1 MNHLFS
7 SVGLTDALVANL
19 NTIGFVTPTPVQ
31 EQAIPHI
38 LAGRDVCACAATGT
52 GKTGAYLL
60 PIIDVLTHSR
70 KRIGMPRAIILTPTR
85 ELAMQVVENFKS
97 FAKGTD
103 LKCALLVGG
112 EWVNEQEKQLKR
124 KPDIIIATPGRL
136 MDVQDRGKVIT
147 HDVRFLVIDEADRML
162 DMGFMPDVEKI
173 ISFCPKNKQMVLFS
187 ATFPD
192 EIQGLVSSVLN
203 DPKRIEVSAQSQP
216 AQTISQYKVLT
227 TPDNKRPMLR
237 ALLKKHQNESAIVFC
252 NRKKDVDIVAKS
264 LSAHGFKCMPIHG
277 DLSQNIRNETLDRF
291 RSEKGL
297 ILVAS
302 DVAAR
307 GIDIDELPL
316 VINFDLPINAEDY
329 IHRIGRTGRAGN
341 LGIAYSLVTPKDDK
355 LFKAIKKL
363 IGKDIE
369 EIEMEISEDLQSK
382 RGKRIQEKDESRKP
396 SKQRHPETRTENR
409 EERVPVV
416 GFGSDTPK
424 FMQVDLGKYLGKS
437 AA

>member
-1 MNHLFS
+1 MKQLFS
-7 SVGLTDALVANL
+7 SVGLTDTLVANL
-19 NTIGFVTPTPVQ
+19 NAIGFVTPTPVQ

-70 KRIGMPRAIILTPTR
+70 KRVGMPRAIILAPTR

-97 FAKGTD
+97 FAKGTN

-173 ISFCPKNKQMVLFS
+173 ISFCPKNKQMILFS

-192 EIQGLVSSVLN
+192 EIQGLVSSVLS

-227 TPDNKRPMLR
+227 TPDDKRPMLR

-264 LSAHGFKCMPIHG
+264 LNAHGFKGMPIHG
-277 DLSQNIRNETLDRF
+277 DLSQNVRNETLDRF
-291 RSEKGL
+291 RNEKGL

-369 EIEMEISEDLQSK
+369 EIEMEIPEDLQSK
-382 RGKRIQEKDESRKP
+382 RGKRIQEKGESRKP
-396 SKQRHPETRTENR
+396 SKQRHSEVKTESR
-409 EERVPVV
+409 EERVPVI
-416 GFGSDTPK
+416 GFGNDTPK

>member
-1 MNHLFS
+1 MKQLFS
-7 SVGLTDALVANL
+7 SVGLTDTLVANL

-70 KRIGMPRAIILTPTR
+70 KRVGMPRAIILAPTR

-173 ISFCPKNKQMVLFS
+173 ISFCPKNKQMILFS

-192 EIQGLVSSVLN
+192 EIQGLVSSVLS

-227 TPDNKRPMLR
+227 TPDDKRPMLR

-264 LSAHGFKCMPIHG
+264 LNAHGFKGMPIHG
-277 DLSQNIRNETLDRF
+277 DLSQNVRNETLDRF
-291 RSEKGL
+291 RNEKGL

-369 EIEMEISEDLQSK
+369 EIEMEIPEDLQSK
-382 RGKRIQEKDESRKP
+382 RGKRIQEKGESRKP
-396 SKQRHPETRTENR
+396 SKQRHSEVKTESR
-409 EERVPVV
+409 EERVPVI
-416 GFGSDTPK
+416 GFGNDTPK